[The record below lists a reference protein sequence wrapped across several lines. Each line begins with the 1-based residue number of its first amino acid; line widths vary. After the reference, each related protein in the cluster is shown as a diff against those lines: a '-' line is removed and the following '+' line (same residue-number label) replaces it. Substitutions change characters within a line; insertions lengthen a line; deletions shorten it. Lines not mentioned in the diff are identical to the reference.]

1 MRDTIQTSEYTL
13 TFDGEWDAPHS
24 EIIEH
29 AVASALDGTTKL
41 TDEIFS
47 MVGYSGRYN
56 RIILN
61 TLVEK
66 MPNASYLESGS
77 WTGSTACS
85 ALYKNSGKIT
95 CIENFE
101 YDGVLGN
108 TSEQILL
115 ENIQKYTNE
124 NTDFKLINK
133 DFRQVDYSSIGKYN
147 IYLYDGAHD
156 YQDHYDGIILALPAM
171 EDEFILIVDDWNWAQ
186 VREGTLAAIKDS
198 GVNVISAIHAI
209 TNTVMW
215 NNGYYIAA
223 IKK

>member
-1 MRDTIQTSEYTL
+1 MREAIHTAEYNL
-13 TFDGEWDAPHS
+13 TFEGEWDSPLS
-24 EIIEH
+24 VIVEH
-29 AVASALDGTTKL
+29 AVTSALDKTTKL

-47 MVGYSGRYN
+47 MEGFSGICN

-61 TLVEK
+61 TIVER

-77 WTGSTACS
+77 WVGSTACS

-95 CIENFE
+95 CIENFA
-101 YDGVLGN
+101 YDQILGN
-108 TSEQILL
+108 TNESIFL
-115 ENIQKYTNE
+115 ENIQKYTNKDI
-124 NTDFKLINK
+124 NFNLINK
-133 DFRQVDYSSIGKYN
+133 DFRKVDYSSIGKYN
-147 IYLYDGAHD
+147 IYLYDGAHE

-171 EDEFILIVDDWNWAQ
+171 EDEFILIVDDWNWSQ
-186 VREGTLAAIKDS
+186 VKKGTLAAIKDS

-209 TNTVMW
+209 TSTVMW